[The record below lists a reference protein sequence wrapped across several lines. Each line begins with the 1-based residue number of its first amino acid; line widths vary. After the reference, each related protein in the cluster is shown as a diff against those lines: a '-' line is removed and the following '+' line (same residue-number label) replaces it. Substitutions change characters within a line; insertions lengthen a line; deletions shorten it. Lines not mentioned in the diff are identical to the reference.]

1 MGAFKELLGNN
12 QTLILDGA
20 LGTEME
26 VLGYDISGK
35 LWSAKYL
42 LEKPKVIQKLH
53 ETYLEA
59 GADLITTS
67 SYQATLPGLVEAGL
81 TEQEAKQVIR
91 STVRLAKE
99 ARDQVWAKLSPK
111 EKAKRPYPLIS
122 GDVGPYAAYLAN
134 GSEYTGDYGQVT
146 VEDLK
151 DFHRPRL
158 ALLVDEGVDLLALE
172 TIPNIKEAQAL
183 LELLANEFSDQEV
196 YISFTVQEATKISD
210 GTSLEEVAQLVSQS
224 QQILALGINCSSP
237 LLYDE
242 ALPILEKAGKYL
254 ITYPNSGE
262 VYDGQT
268 QTWKPKDKD
277 ALTLVEHSQKWQ
289 QENGVKILGG
299 CCRTRPNDIKAL
311 YSLYRA

>member
-1 MGAFKELLGNN
+1 MGAFKELLTNN
-12 QTLILDGA
+12 ETLILDGA
-20 LGTEME
+20 LGTELE

-42 LEKPKVIQKLH
+42 LEKPEVIQDLH

-81 TEQEAKQVIR
+81 TEQEAQQVIR
-91 STVRLAKE
+91 STVRLAQT
-99 ARDQVWAKLSPK
+99 ARDKVWAKLSPK

-158 ALLVDEGVDLLALE
+158 ALLVDEGVDLFPISRRLKPYSNCWQMNSLAKKPTLAL
-172 TIPNIKEAQAL
+172 PFKRPQR
-183 LELLANEFSDQEV
+183 
-196 YISFTVQEATKISD
+196 
-210 GTSLEEVAQLVSQS
+210 LV
-224 QQILALGINCSSP
+224 
-237 LLYDE
+237 
-242 ALPILEKAGKYL
+242 
-254 ITYPNSGE
+254 T
-262 VYDGQT
+262 
-268 QTWKPKDKD
+268 
-277 ALTLVEHSQKWQ
+277 EH
-289 QENGVKILGG
+289 
-299 CCRTRPNDIKAL
+299 P
-311 YSLYRA
+311 